1 MAQCTNRKELLR
13 CSNIALNEIQTY
25 PFNEKGLLIM
35 KHKKVSQLLAA
46 SLSFLMIA
54 MLCVSSVAMEP
65 SMRIGSVT
73 VHSSLFAKMASES
86 PEKDLITQS
95 NIVKATDEMIQFEEK
110 TVLDVQHLDDGSS
123 LTSYR
128 KDVATI
134 LPSEFPTSISP
145 CADGSINQDSWDSS
159 NTVRAYTTIYY
170 DIVKDS
176 GDRSYYKLTKV
187 TGKYYCNNSATKITS
202 QTLRIGQT
210 GWTSNGYREQTK
222 DFDIP
227 ASQKDWTKYPD
238 SSWAGVLVDA
248 TNRVGCYY
256 VVNIAA
262 KTGKTWY
269 VEISNNIR

>member
-1 MAQCTNRKELLR
+1 MNL
-13 CSNIALNEIQTY
+13 ILN
-25 PFNEKGLLIM
+25 GL
-35 KHKKVSQLLAA
+35 H
-46 SLSFLMIA
+46 
-54 MLCVSSVAMEP
+54 
-65 SMRIGSVT
+65 
-73 VHSSLFAKMASES
+73 
-86 PEKDLITQS
+86 
-95 NIVKATDEMIQFEEK
+95 
-110 TVLDVQHLDDGSS
+110 VQHLDDGSS

-227 ASQKDWTKYPD
+227 ASQKNWTKYPD

-248 TNRVGCYY
+248 TNHVGCYY

>member
-110 TVLDVQHLDDGSS
+110 PFWMFNIWMMVRLLLPIEKMSQPFCLANFQHL
-123 LTSYR
+123 
-128 KDVATI
+128 
-134 LPSEFPTSISP
+134 
-145 CADGSINQDSWDSS
+145 
-159 NTVRAYTTIYY
+159 
-170 DIVKDS
+170 
-176 GDRSYYKLTKV
+176 
-187 TGKYYCNNSATKITS
+187 
-202 QTLRIGQT
+202 
-210 GWTSNGYREQTK
+210 
-222 DFDIP
+222 
-227 ASQKDWTKYPD
+227 
-238 SSWAGVLVDA
+238 
-248 TNRVGCYY
+248 
-256 VVNIAA
+256 
-262 KTGKTWY
+262 
-269 VEISNNIR
+269 

>member
-1 MAQCTNRKELLR
+1 MAVPKRKVSKARRDKRHPPGSRFAQCGAVHRGFSFSVSFPLL
-13 CSNIALNEIQTY
+13 Y
-25 PFNEKGLLIM
+25 
-35 KHKKVSQLLAA
+35 
-46 SLSFLMIA
+46 
-54 MLCVSSVAMEP
+54 
-65 SMRIGSVT
+65 
-73 VHSSLFAKMASES
+73 
-86 PEKDLITQS
+86 
-95 NIVKATDEMIQFEEK
+95 
-110 TVLDVQHLDDGSS
+110 VQHLDDGSS

-227 ASQKDWTKYPD
+227 ASAKDIFPMQY
-238 SSWAGVLVDA
+238 
-248 TNRVGCYY
+248 
-256 VVNIAA
+256 
-262 KTGKTWY
+262 
-269 VEISNNIR
+269 SNL

>member
-1 MAQCTNRKELLR
+1 
-13 CSNIALNEIQTY
+13 
-25 PFNEKGLLIM
+25 
-35 KHKKVSQLLAA
+35 
-46 SLSFLMIA
+46 
-54 MLCVSSVAMEP
+54 MLCDKK
-65 SMRIGSVT
+65 
-73 VHSSLFAKMASES
+73 HSLVQWRDFKMNVLVCDDDQQIVDSIIEELKKKSE
-86 PEKDLITQS
+86 ETH
-95 NIVKATDEMIQFEEK
+95 
-110 TVLDVQHLDDGSS
+110 VQHLDDGSS

-145 CADGSINQDSWDSS
+145 SADGSINQDSWDSS

-227 ASQKDWTKYPD
+227 ASQKNWTKYPD

-248 TNRVGCYY
+248 TNHVGCYY

>member
-1 MAQCTNRKELLR
+1 
-13 CSNIALNEIQTY
+13 
-25 PFNEKGLLIM
+25 M

-110 TVLDVQHLDDGSS
+110 NVLDVQHLDDGSS

-145 CADGSINQDSWDSS
+145 SADGSINQDSWDSS

-176 GDRSYYKLTKV
+176 GDRSYYKLTN
-187 TGKYYCNNSATKITS
+187 YS
-202 QTLRIGQT
+202 
-210 GWTSNGYREQTK
+210 
-222 DFDIP
+222 
-227 ASQKDWTKYPD
+227 
-238 SSWAGVLVDA
+238 
-248 TNRVGCYY
+248 
-256 VVNIAA
+256 
-262 KTGKTWY
+262 
-269 VEISNNIR
+269 

>member
-1 MAQCTNRKELLR
+1 
-13 CSNIALNEIQTY
+13 
-25 PFNEKGLLIM
+25 
-35 KHKKVSQLLAA
+35 
-46 SLSFLMIA
+46 MIA

-159 NTVRAYTTIYY
+159 NTVRAYR
-170 DIVKDS
+170 KS
-176 GDRSYYKLTKV
+176 
-187 TGKYYCNNSATKITS
+187 
-202 QTLRIGQT
+202 
-210 GWTSNGYREQTK
+210 
-222 DFDIP
+222 
-227 ASQKDWTKYPD
+227 
-238 SSWAGVLVDA
+238 
-248 TNRVGCYY
+248 
-256 VVNIAA
+256 
-262 KTGKTWY
+262 
-269 VEISNNIR
+269 

>member
-1 MAQCTNRKELLR
+1 MRTSILICKSPLR
-13 CSNIALNEIQTY
+13 FGS
-25 PFNEKGLLIM
+25 GLLLN
-35 KHKKVSQLLAA
+35 S
-46 SLSFLMIA
+46 
-54 MLCVSSVAMEP
+54 
-65 SMRIGSVT
+65 
-73 VHSSLFAKMASES
+73 
-86 PEKDLITQS
+86 
-95 NIVKATDEMIQFEEK
+95 
-110 TVLDVQHLDDGSS
+110 
-123 LTSYR
+123 
-128 KDVATI
+128 
-134 LPSEFPTSISP
+134 
-145 CADGSINQDSWDSS
+145 
-159 NTVRAYTTIYY
+159 YTTIYY

>member
-25 PFNEKGLLIM
+25 PFNEKGLLI
-35 KHKKVSQLLAA
+35 
-46 SLSFLMIA
+46 
-54 MLCVSSVAMEP
+54 
-65 SMRIGSVT
+65 
-73 VHSSLFAKMASES
+73 
-86 PEKDLITQS
+86 
-95 NIVKATDEMIQFEEK
+95 
-110 TVLDVQHLDDGSS
+110 
-123 LTSYR
+123 
-128 KDVATI
+128 
-134 LPSEFPTSISP
+134 
-145 CADGSINQDSWDSS
+145 
-159 NTVRAYTTIYY
+159 
-170 DIVKDS
+170 
-176 GDRSYYKLTKV
+176 KLTKV

-227 ASQKDWTKYPD
+227 ASQKNWTKYPD

>member
-1 MAQCTNRKELLR
+1 MRAGCISRNVPVYLR
-13 CSNIALNEIQTY
+13 SICKKNE
-25 PFNEKGLLIM
+25 N
-35 KHKKVSQLLAA
+35 
-46 SLSFLMIA
+46 
-54 MLCVSSVAMEP
+54 
-65 SMRIGSVT
+65 
-73 VHSSLFAKMASES
+73 
-86 PEKDLITQS
+86 
-95 NIVKATDEMIQFEEK
+95 
-110 TVLDVQHLDDGSS
+110 VQHLDDGSS

-176 GDRSYYKLTKV
+176 GDCSYYKLTKV